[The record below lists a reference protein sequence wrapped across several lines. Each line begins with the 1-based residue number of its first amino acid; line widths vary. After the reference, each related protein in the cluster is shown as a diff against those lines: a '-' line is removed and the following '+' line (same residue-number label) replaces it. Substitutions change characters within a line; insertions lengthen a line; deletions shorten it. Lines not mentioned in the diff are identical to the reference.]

1 MSKRIFFLSALVIIA
16 SCKSTKQTTNK
27 VENLPEVKIEASA
40 NTFKSYHASNAM
52 SSDLVHTK
60 LVVYLDWG
68 KKQLNGQA
76 TITLKPHFY
85 PVSSVY
91 LNARGMDI
99 LSVKLLEKNN
109 QFKGLQRTYVHDS
122 LNIILDKQYTLDE
135 TYTLWI
141 EYNAKPEEL
150 EEGGSDAISSD
161 KGLYFINADGAEP
174 DKPKQIWTQGE
185 TQSNSVWFP
194 TIDSPNQRMTQ
205 EIYITVDTIYKTLSN
220 GLLIYSTD
228 NHDGT
233 RTDYW
238 KQSLPAAPYL
248 TMMAVG
254 KYSIVKDHWRNIDV
268 NYYVEPAYEKYAMM
282 IFGHTPEM
290 MEFFSKT
297 LGVDYP
303 WEKLSQVVARDYV
316 SGAMENAS
324 AILHG
329 EFIQRDDREYLDETY
344 EDVISHELFHQWFGD
359 LVTCESWSNIPLNES
374 FATYG
379 EYLWN
384 EHKYG
389 RETADKGLQN
399 DLGAYLR
406 EAQRKQVNL
415 IRFEY
420 EDREDM
426 FDRHS
431 YQKGGCVLH
440 MLRKYVG
447 DEAFFA
453 SLKEYL
459 NTNRWTAVEI
469 HNLRIAFEKVT
480 GEDLNWFFN
489 QWFLDKGHPELEI
502 NYEWSD
508 SLKQQKVIIEQK
520 QVASSHLFRIPLDI
534 DIYVNGKVEHHRIVD
549 EEAKQEFTFS
559 VLAKPDLVN
568 VDAEKMLVCS
578 KKDNKPLSE
587 LIYQYYHAPL
597 YLDRYEALQK
607 AGSSYASDSEAAKM
621 TMDALKDKYWNIRI
635 LAIKNIA
642 PLAKKKKEQ
651 SKAELIRLATKDEK
665 SAVRSAAI
673 EALEKYFTDDDLI
686 TFFRE
691 KTNDLSYDVS
701 SRALNA
707 LAKLSPDEGLKF
719 TSSLENSSNEHI
731 LTSVADIYA
740 EHGTAKNA
748 EFFQRAYSESK
759 GFTRY
764 EILMSYG
771 AYLRKADTG
780 ILSGGI
786 NFITDKARTA
796 EPWWLRLSAM
806 NALTDIA
813 ETLEKKS
820 NDLSQSIKQLK
831 KTKQNE
837 GDLAAAQHEALTTK
851 KLYAELLASI
861 EDIRKKETNKRLVKI
876 YRMKG

>member
-1 MSKRIFFLSALVIIA
+1 MLSAVAVIA
-16 SCKSTKQTTNK
+16 SCKTTKQATK
-27 VENLPEVKIEASA
+27 LQNLPEAKIEASA
-40 NTFKSYHASNAM
+40 NSFRSYRASNTM

-60 LVVYLDWG
+60 LIVYFDWG

-85 PVSSVY
+85 PVTSVY

-99 LSVKLLEKNN
+99 HSVKLLDNKNEMHD
-109 QFKGLQRTYVHDS
+109 LIYRYEHDS
-122 LNIILDKQYTLDE
+122 LFITLDKQYKRDE
-135 TYTLWI
+135 NYTLKI
-141 EYNAKPEEL
+141 EYTAKPEEL

-161 KGLYFINADGAEP
+161 KGLYFINPDGTEP

-185 TQSNSVWFP
+185 TQSNSAWFP
-194 TIDSPNQRMTQ
+194 TIDSPNQRQTQ
-205 EIYITVDTIYKTLSN
+205 EIYITVDTLYTTLSN

-248 TMMAVG
+248 TMMAIG
-254 KYSIVKDHWRNIDV
+254 KYSIVKDKWRNIEV
-268 NYYVEPAYEKYAMM
+268 NYYVEPEYEKYARM

-297 LGVDYP
+297 LGVDYA

-329 EFIQRDDREYLDETY
+329 EFIQQDDREYLDETY
-344 EDVISHELFHQWFGD
+344 EDVISHELFHHWFGD

-384 EHKYG
+384 ENKYG
-389 RETADKGLQN
+389 RETADNGLRN
-399 DLGAYLR
+399 DLSAYLR
-406 EAQRKQVNL
+406 EAQHEEKNL
-415 IRFEY
+415 IRFDY
-420 EDREDM
+420 DNREDM

-447 DEAFFA
+447 DEAYFA

-469 HNLRIAFEKVT
+469 HNLRLAFEKVT

-489 QWFLDKGHPELEI
+489 EWFLGKGHPDIEI
-502 NYEWSD
+502 NYDYSD
-508 SLKQQKVIIEQK
+508 SLKQQKIIIEQK
-520 QVASSHLFRIPLDI
+520 QTSLFRIPLDV
-534 DIYVNGKVEHHRIVD
+534 DVYVNGKAERHRIVVD
-549 EEAKQEFTFS
+549 EKKQEFTFS
-559 VLAKPDLVN
+559 VSSKPDLVN

-578 KKDNKPLSE
+578 KKDNKTMKE
-587 LIYQYYHAPL
+587 FIYQYNHAPL
-597 YLDRYEALQK
+597 FLDHQEALQK
-607 AGSSYASDSEAAKM
+607 AGGSYPSDSDEAKM
-621 TMDALKDKYWNIRI
+621 VMDALNDKFWNIRV

-651 SKAELIRLATKDEK
+651 TKPELIRLAKSDEK

-673 EALEKYFTDDDLI
+673 EALAKYYTDDDLKALF
-686 TFFRE
+686 TD
-691 KTNDLSYDVS
+691 KTSDSSYEVS
-701 SRALNA
+701 AAALEA
-707 LAKLSPDEGLKF
+707 LAKI
-719 TSSLENSSNEHI
+719 SSSDALALASTMEKSNNGHI
-731 LTSVADIYA
+731 LSAVADLYA
-740 EHGTAKNA
+740 EHGIEKNSS
-748 EFFQRAYSESK
+748 FFPEAYSHTK
-759 GFTRY
+759 GFGRY
-764 EILMSYG
+764 GVVMAYG
-771 AYLRKADTG
+771 TYLRKADIKVIENG
-780 ILSGGI
+780 IIFL
-786 NFITDKARTA
+786 TDKARTA
-796 EPWWLRLSAM
+796 EPWWLRLAAM
-806 NALTDIA
+806 NSLTDIK
-813 ETLEKKS
+813 EQLEKKS
-820 NDLSQSIKQLK
+820 TAGQNDSPEVQHEK
-831 KTKQNE
+831 
-837 GDLAAAQHEALTTK
+837 LAAK
-851 KLYAELLASI
+851 KLLAQVKDSI
-861 EDIRKKETNKRLVKI
+861 DDIKKKETNKRLVKI
-876 YRMKG
+876 YQGKD

>member
-1 MSKRIFFLSALVIIA
+1 MSLKRILFLSALAVMF
-16 SCKSTKQTTNK
+16 SCSSTKQTSVK
-27 VENLPEVKIEASA
+27 VENLPEVNIEASA
-40 NTFKSYHASNAM
+40 NTFRSYRGSNTM

-60 LVVYLDWG
+60 LVVFFDWG
-68 KKQLNGQA
+68 RQRLEGQA

-85 PVSSVY
+85 PVTSVY

-109 QFKGLQRTYVHDS
+109 EFKNVFHSYTNDS
-122 LNIILDKQYTLDE
+122 IFIQLDKQYKLGE

-205 EIYITVDTIYKTLSN
+205 EIYITVDTVYHTLSN
-220 GLLIYSTD
+220 GLLMYSTD

-248 TMMAVG
+248 TMMAIG
-254 KYSIVKDHWRNIDV
+254 KYSIVKDKWRNIDV
-268 NYYVEPAYEKYAMM
+268 NYYVEPEYEPYAKM

-290 MEFFSKT
+290 LEFFSKK

-303 WEKLSQVVARDYV
+303 WEKFSQVVVRDYV
-316 SGAMENAS
+316 SGAMENTTAV
-324 AILHG
+324 IHG
-329 EFIQRDDREYLDETY
+329 EFLQQDDREYLDETY

-389 RETADKGLQN
+389 REAADKGLQG
-399 DLGAYLR
+399 DLSAYLR

-420 EDREDM
+420 DEREDM

-453 SLKEYL
+453 SLREYL
-459 NTNRWTAVEI
+459 NANRFTAVEI
-469 HNLRIAFEKVT
+469 HNLRLAFEKVT

-489 QWFLDKGHPELEI
+489 QWFLGKGHPDLEI
-502 NYEWSD
+502 NYEYND

-520 QVASSHLFRIPLDI
+520 QVALSHLFRIPLDI
-534 DIYVNGKVEHHRIVD
+534 DVYVKGKAERHRVMVEEV
-549 EEAKQEFTFS
+549 KQEFTFAVS
-559 VLAKPDLVN
+559 SKPDLVN
-568 VDAEKMLVCS
+568 VDSEKMLLCS
-578 KKDNKPLSE
+578 KKDNKPMSE
-587 LIYQYYHAPL
+587 YVLQYRHLPL

-607 AGSSYASDSEAAKM
+607 AGSNYISDSEEAKM
-621 TMDALKDKYWNIRI
+621 VTEALNDKFWSIRV
-635 LAIKNIA
+635 LAINNIA

-651 SKAELIRLATKDEK
+651 TKPELVRLAKSDEK

-673 EALEKYFTDDDLI
+673 EALAKYYVDEDLKALFT
-686 TFFRE
+686 E
-691 KTNDLSYDVS
+691 KTSDRSYEVS
-701 SRALNA
+701 SIALNS
-707 LAKLSPDEGLKF
+707 LAKLSDSDALALAATMEKSTDGHVL
-719 TSSLENSSNEHI
+719 SA
-731 LTSVADIYA
+731 VADIYA
-740 EHGTAKNA
+740 EYGTSNNT
-748 EFFQRAYSESK
+748 EFFPRAWTQCK
-759 GFTRY
+759 GFDRY
-764 EILMSYG
+764 GILVSYG
-771 AYLRKADTG
+771 AFLRKADTDIIAAG
-780 ILSGGI
+780 VP
-786 NFITDKARTA
+786 FITDKARTS
-796 EPWWLRLSAM
+796 EPWWLRLAAVNS
-806 NALTDIA
+806 LTEIA
-813 ETLEKKS
+813 ITLEKKS
-820 NDLSQSIKQLK
+820 AAGQND
-831 KTKQNE
+831 TPTE
-837 GDLAAAQHEALTTK
+837 QHEKLTAK
-851 KLYAELLASI
+851 KLLAQVRDSI
-861 EDIRKKETNKRLVKI
+861 EDIKKKETNKRLVKI
-876 YRMKG
+876 YQAKD